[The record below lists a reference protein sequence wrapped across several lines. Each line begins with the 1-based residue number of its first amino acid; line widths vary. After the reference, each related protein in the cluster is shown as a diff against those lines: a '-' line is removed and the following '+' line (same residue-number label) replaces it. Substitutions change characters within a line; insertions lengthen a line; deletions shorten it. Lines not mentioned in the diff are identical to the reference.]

1 VVDELALHLRA
12 PGPPDRSGV
21 PLTGW
26 RTLRVTGFRNR
37 IWPPATLAAG
47 LPGLRIHDLRHTAVA
62 LWIAA
67 GASPKEVAVR
77 AGHTSTSF
85 VLDRYGHLFPESD
98 AALRDRPD
106 ELFVPVTE
114 QRRNT
119 TA

>member
-1 VVDELALHLRA
+1 
-12 PGPPDRSGV
+12 
-21 PLTGW
+21 
-26 RTLRVTGFRNR
+26 
-37 IWPPATLAAG
+37 
-47 LPGLRIHDLRHTAVA
+47 LPAVA
-62 LWIAA
+62 EATNYGNVMLEGSRHQESRVIQILGLHRIAA

-85 VLDRYGHLFPESD
+85 GLDRYGHLFPESD
-98 AALRDRPD
+98 AALRDRLD